1 MLRRSTAMLVILAA
15 ATVWGQSSTRPVT
28 ARPRPV
34 IATSNS
40 DAIATAAR
48 VNAASNQHLQEMG
61 ETLDKMHALL
71 KRMSANASSGKD
83 SMAKANLEMW
93 TLMVEQLDKQYDQLQ
108 MAARQREDME
118 ARRAALYKQA
128 DEKAAEAA
136 KKAREAAKAAA
147 TNSSATSQPQATPA
161 PAQTASPASST
172 SPN

>member
-1 MLRRSTAMLVILAA
+1 MLVILAA
-15 ATVWGQSSTRPVT
+15 ATVWGQSSTRQVT
-28 ARPRPV
+28 PRPKPV

-48 VNAASNQHLQEMG
+48 VNAAANQHLQEMG

-71 KRMSANASSGKD
+71 KRMSANTSSGKD

-108 MAARQREDME
+108 MAARQRENME

-136 KKAREAAKAAA
+136 KKAREGARAAA
-147 TNSSATSQPQATPA
+147 TNPSATSQPEATPAPA